1 MWFLKAGESFLVD
14 KGAMHI
20 VFEWDC
26 RSLVFFLNENSSTS
40 VAFKLLLGSEFLLN
54 RVSGWSTGTLWLW
67 FSLIHFLS
75 QVYHH
80 TKRNSG
86 NFSNA
91 RFVITIYTS
100 GRQSP
105 ALYISRYIKNNKLRK
120 DGMFFFSLASLGLS
134 LGIILRFQLQNS

>member
-14 KGAMHI
+14 KGATHI
-20 VFEWDC
+20 VFGWDC

-91 RFVITIYTS
+91 RFDIHYLHLWEIEPCFIHKQVYKKKINLEKM
-100 GRQSP
+100 
-105 ALYISRYIKNNKLRK
+105 AC
-120 DGMFFFSLASLGLS
+120 FFFH
-134 LGIILRFQLQNS
+134 